1 MMLRLVLIWLCL
13 AAPLAAAP
21 ITVTSGEH
29 DGFTRLVFDFG
40 TPVDWQV
47 GRTLDGYALQLRGV
61 PEGQAQPYDLTKV
74 FDLIGKG
81 RLAAIWADP
90 NTAQLNIGIACA
102 CHAIPFEFRP
112 GILVIDLRDGAP
124 PKGSSFELAIDGALV
139 PALDAKPAPRP
150 RSRPQGIGASYDWT
164 SRALADLRAPTIG
177 PPMQTPDFGDPT
189 LQTLRDSLLFNLS
202 RGAARGVVDLALP
215 ASALN
220 PENVAA
226 DPAAARIVLGDLP
239 GVVIS
244 PALPDHADVAAQGQ
258 ICPSADQLALST
270 WGTVDPVSAQMAN
283 AASGLVAEFD
293 QPDPTAIGAAVRFQL
308 FLGFGVESRQLMQ
321 AFDADLPD
329 KATLLSLGYIM
340 DQIADPQP
348 AFVGHAACE
357 SPAALWAV
365 LSDPAPAA
373 GDKVN
378 KPAVLRAFSELPI
391 HLRRYLGPN
400 LAQRFLAFGDDKTAM
415 TIRNAITRAPG
426 DPGPQVALMEAAIA
440 MAQGDPATA
449 ETRLEA
455 VLADAG
461 PNSGAA
467 LIALTDARI
476 AQNLPVDAELVT
488 ALESLLVEN
497 TDTDQQPAIR
507 RALVL
512 ARAASGN
519 FDAAFAGLPN
529 SPDAAGDLWRILSVI
544 GSDQAVLAHA
554 VLLPDQETPVVEP
567 QTATILA
574 SRLLSFGLADQ
585 ALVWATSLDVP
596 DQALLAQI
604 HLARRDGDAALVAL
618 TDLPAETA
626 GAMRAMAQDIKGDSG
641 AAAQT
646 YTALGDTESA
656 RHVAIRSRNWQQIA
670 DLSPDDWGAVVKNLV
685 PAATKGLA
693 PPQAASLAEGRKIAE
708 SATQTRADIDALL
721 SNIAAP

>member
-1 MMLRLVLIWLCL
+1 MLRLVLIWLCL

-61 PEGQAQPYDLTKV
+61 PEGQAQPYDLAKV

-124 PKGSSFELAIDGALV
+124 PKGSSFELAMDGGSV
-139 PALDAKPAPRP
+139 PTLDAKPAPRP
-150 RSRPQGIGASYDWT
+150 RLRPQGIGATYNWT
-164 SRALADLRAPTIG
+164 ARALADLRASPII
-177 PPMQTPDFGDPT
+177 PPVQTTGFGDPT
-189 LQTLRDSLLFNLS
+189 LQILRDSLLFNLS

-215 ASALN
+215 PSALN
-220 PENVAA
+220 PKNAA
-226 DPAAARIVLGDLP
+226 STPPTARIILEDLP
-239 GVVIS
+239 GVAVS
-244 PALPDHADVAAQGQ
+244 AGLPDHADVAAKGQ
-258 ICPSADQLALST
+258 ICPGADQLALST
-270 WGTVDPVSAQMAN
+270 WGTADPVSAQMAN

-293 QPDPTAIGAAVRFQL
+293 QPDPAAIGAAVRFQL

-321 AFDADLPD
+321 AFDSDLPD
-329 KATLLSLGYIM
+329 KVALLSLGYIM

-348 AFVGHAACE
+348 AFVDHAACDT
-357 SPAALWAV
+357 PAALWAV
-365 LSDPAPAA
+365 MSDPAPAV
-373 GDKVN
+373 GDTVN
-378 KPAVLRAFSELPI
+378 TDAVLRAFSELPV
-391 HLRRYLGPN
+391 HLRRHLGPD
-400 LAQRFLAFGDDKTAM
+400 LAQRFLALGDDKTAM
-415 TIRNAITRAPG
+415 TVRNAITRAPG
-426 DPGPQVALMEAAIA
+426 DPGPQVALVDAAIA

-449 ETRLEA
+449 ETRLKA

-461 PNSGAA
+461 PQSAAA

-512 ARAASGN
+512 ARAASGD
-519 FDAAFAGLPN
+519 FDMAFAGLPH
-529 SPDAAGDLWRILSVI
+529 SPNAAGDLWRILSVI

-554 VLLPDQETPVVEP
+554 VLPLNQETPMAES
-567 QTATILA
+567 QTATTLA
-574 SRLLSFGLADQ
+574 TRLLGFGLADQ
-585 ALVWATSLDVP
+585 ALGWALSLDVP
-596 DQALLAQI
+596 NPLLLAQI
-604 HLARRDGDAALVAL
+604 HLARRDGQAALVAL
-618 TDLPAETA
+618 ADMPDEAAST
-626 GAMRAMAQDIKGDSG
+626 MRALAQEIVGASA
-641 AAAQT
+641 AAAQS
-646 YTALGDTESA
+646 YTALGDIESA
-656 RHVAIRSRNWQQIA
+656 RHIAIRSRDWQQIA
-670 DLSPDDWGAVVKNLV
+670 SLSPDDWGAVVKNLG
-685 PAATKGLA
+685 PADAKGIA
-693 PPQAASLAEGRKIAE
+693 QPQAASLAGGRKIAE
-708 SATQTRADIDALL
+708 SAAQTRADIDALL
-721 SNIAAP
+721 SNIATP